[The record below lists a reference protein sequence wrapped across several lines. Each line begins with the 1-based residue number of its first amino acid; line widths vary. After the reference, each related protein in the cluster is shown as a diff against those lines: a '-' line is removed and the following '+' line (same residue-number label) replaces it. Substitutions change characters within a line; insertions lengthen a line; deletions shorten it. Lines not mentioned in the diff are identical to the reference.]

1 MTRTF
6 MIAAVL
12 ALGTTSSAIAMGC
25 NSHKGQQA
33 MSCADG
39 SSWDS
44 ASQTCI
50 PVVSS

>member
-12 ALGTTSSAIAMGC
+12 ALGTTSSAVAMGC
-25 NSHKGQQA
+25 NSMKGQQA
-33 MSCADG
+33 MSCGEG

-44 ASQTCI
+44 DTQSCV